1 MMSPKRQNAQ
11 LPKPSE
17 GELRIL
23 RVLWERGPSTV
34 REVFEHEQ
42 LETETGV
49 GYTTFLKLMQIMHEK
64 GLVERDETAR
74 SHVYSAV
81 LTRDTAQKRLL
92 ADLKNA
98 VFGGSTRQLVLQ
110 ILSDSQV
117 SKQEIA
123 EIRAVLAQ
131 LDKETAT

>member
-1 MMSPKRQNAQ
+1 MMSTNPNLQKI
-11 LPKPSE
+11 PKPSE

-34 REVFEHEQ
+34 REVFEQ

-64 GLVERDETAR
+64 GLVTRDETAR

-92 ADLKNA
+92 TDLKNA

-110 ILSDSQV
+110 ILSDART
-117 SKQEIA
+117 SKEEID

-131 LDKETAT
+131 LDKETIT